1 VCAEEVREGQLTT
14 GRTSDTYIF
23 MNSTVTISQLQAKAP
38 AFVREAEKQGSLSIA
53 RHGRTVAFLVSRE
66 RMEAIIE
73 TLEIMGNPNAMKA
86 IRAYEAGK
94 GKFKDASCLDED

>member
-1 VCAEEVREGQLTT
+1 
-14 GRTSDTYIF
+14 
-23 MNSTVTISQLQAKAP
+23 LQAQAP
-38 AFVREAEKQGSLSIA
+38 RLVREAEKQGALSIA

-73 TLEIMGNPNAMKA
+73 TMEILGDPKAMKA

-94 GKFKDASCLDED
+94 GEFKDAACLDED